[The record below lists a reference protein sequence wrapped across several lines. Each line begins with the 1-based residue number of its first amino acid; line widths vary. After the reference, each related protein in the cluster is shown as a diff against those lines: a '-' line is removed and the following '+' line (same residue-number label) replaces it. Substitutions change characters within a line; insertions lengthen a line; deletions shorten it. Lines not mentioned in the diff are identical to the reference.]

1 MTGRTID
8 DVVVFDRQNKI
19 RCLLGVWFSLTQPT
33 RKSPYDKKSTVNNN
47 VIMQAYFLAV
57 DCIGSGSII
66 FGKQT
71 VHINEDI
78 VNK

>member
-1 MTGRTID
+1 MFIG
-8 DVVVFDRQNKI
+8 
-19 RCLLGVWFSLTQPT
+19 CLVSTNQLRWLLIVTQPT

-47 VIMQAYFLAV
+47 VIMQALLVLAV

-66 FGKQT
+66 FGAQT

>member
-1 MTGRTID
+1 MFIGCL
-8 DVVVFDRQNKI
+8 VFTNQLTW
-19 RCLLGVWFSLTQPT
+19 LLIVTQPT

-66 FGKQT
+66 FGAQT
-71 VHINEDI
+71 VHVNEDI